1 MEGWILMP
9 HFYIEEVTKKLIKV
23 KARDAIEA
31 EEIYEQVGYVVA
43 EEVHVETKAQ
53 SDLVV

>member
-1 MEGWILMP
+1 MP